1 MRHCTRSERLNGGF
15 MTSQT
20 AGLVFAERKIEEW
33 TVPTIEFS
41 RPSRR
46 PLRVPVNRKIINST
60 TENSNEQKK
69 WKAQVAYAV
78 KAKRG
83 PQPWCERDKYAIS
96 LAMCFHP
103 GNHGNRKQYKDLD
116 VDNYVKPI
124 LDAIAGGL
132 FCPNSTELCN
142 ISSWDCN
149 DSNFNTLL
157 IHRLSDARTP
167 AGEGI
172 AISVSAR

>member
-1 MRHCTRSERLNGGF
+1 

-20 AGLVFAERKIEEW
+20 TGLVFAERKIGEL
-33 TVPTIEFS
+33 TVPTIEFKDALCT
-41 RPSRR
+41 
-46 PLRVPVNRKIINST
+46 PLHVPVNHKIINST
-60 TENSNEQKK
+60 PVSSKEQKK
-69 WKAQVAYAV
+69 WKVRVASEVY
-78 KAKRG
+78 AKRG
-83 PQPWCERDKYAIS
+83 TQPWCDRDKYAIS

-103 GNHGNRKQYKDLD
+103 GNHGNRKQHKDLD

-124 LDAIAGGL
+124 LDAIAVGL

-157 IHRLSDARTP
+157 IHRLPDAQSTCD
-167 AGEGI
+167 EGI
-172 AISVSAR
+172 AISVSVAK

>member
-1 MRHCTRSERLNGGF
+1 

-20 AGLVFAERKIEEW
+20 TGLAFAERKIGEL
-33 TVPTIEFS
+33 TVPTIEFKDAS
-41 RPSRR
+41 CK
-46 PLRVPVNRKIINST
+46 PLRVLVKCTIINST
-60 TENSNEQKK
+60 GDGENLKE
-69 WKAQVAYAV
+69 WKVRVASKV
-78 KAKRG
+78 NAKRG
-83 PQPWCERDKYAIS
+83 TQPWCNRDKYAIS

-124 LDAIAGGL
+124 LDAIAVGL

-157 IHRLSDARTP
+157 IHRLPDAQTP
-167 AGEGI
+167 CDEGI
-172 AISVSAR
+172 AISVSAAR